1 MSDDSSYNHRIM
13 EVGILSSKPENRDD
27 LTQVDSPE
35 LPPTH
40 SSLNKINSRNIHSAS
55 FGSASSTCSSNSSSS
70 LSTNGM
76 AYTPAIRG
84 HRDKYASSGRALN
97 TMTDEVLS
105 KKKSSITESV
115 APQCNFSYGE
125 HNSRQNGHSVNLNE
139 LDDMSNEPKS
149 LDEFSHGTPIKL
161 RERKKCSRI
170 SNKLSQR
177 TANSVNTDISD
188 LQSSNNISH
197 SVSPGSNSG
206 KTY

>member
-1 MSDDSSYNHRIM
+1 M

-84 HRDKYASSGRALN
+84 LHLCAGCEVLLSTIKDMGFNVHTWISVDSDPETRRVVRALHP
-97 TMTDEVLS
+97 EV
-105 KKKSSITESV
+105 IQYEDV
-115 APQCNFSYGE
+115 FDIHE
-125 HNSRQNGHSVNLNE
+125 EDVI
-139 LDDMSNEPKS
+139 KS
-149 LDEFSHGTPIKL
+149 LVIQITL
-161 RERKKCSRI
+161 
-170 SNKLSQR
+170 L
-177 TANSVNTDISD
+177 
-188 LQSSNNISH
+188 
-197 SVSPGSNSG
+197 
-206 KTY
+206 